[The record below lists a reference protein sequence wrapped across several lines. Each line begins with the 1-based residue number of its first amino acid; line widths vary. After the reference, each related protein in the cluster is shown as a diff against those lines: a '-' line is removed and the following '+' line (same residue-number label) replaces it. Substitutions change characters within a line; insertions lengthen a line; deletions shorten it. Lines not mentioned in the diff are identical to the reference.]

1 MGSGHMVMVTL
12 ASLLWLSATL

>member
-1 MGSGHMVMVTL
+1 MVMVTL